1 MKTLKGRNSLVVSIT
16 EESNMFSLH
25 EKREREWGAA
35 QRVHYYFLLVWRI
48 ANENRM
54 LKKQ

>member
-1 MKTLKGRNSLVVSIT
+1 
-16 EESNMFSLH
+16 MFSLH
-25 EKREREWGAA
+25 ERRERGAE

-54 LKKQ
+54 LKKTVKNVLFFLLFYLLP